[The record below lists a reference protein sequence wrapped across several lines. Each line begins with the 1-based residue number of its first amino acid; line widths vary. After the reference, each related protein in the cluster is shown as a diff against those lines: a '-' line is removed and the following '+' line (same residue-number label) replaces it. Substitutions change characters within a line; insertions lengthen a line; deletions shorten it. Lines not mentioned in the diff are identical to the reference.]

1 MKKVKALILRTA
13 GTNCDYETQAAF
25 ELCGASAERVHV
37 NELIEKRD
45 KVFEYDILAFPGG
58 FSYGDDIASGKIL
71 ANEVKNK
78 LGDKIK
84 KFALSG
90 RPIIGICNGF
100 QVLAKMGLL
109 PDPKLFEQIST
120 LSYND
125 SDKFECRW
133 VYLKTIKNEKLKM
146 KNSKSVIAR
155 SNEVATR
162 QSRDEYLDSKCI
174 WTKNLPDIITLPVA
188 HGEGKFI
195 PGDKK
200 LLESLN
206 KNGQIVF
213 RYCTKDG
220 NEPKYPL
227 GPNGSVEQIAGI
239 CNISGNV
246 FGLMPHPERYVF
258 ALQHPARE
266 GFDGEYGWGKRIFQN
281 AVNFV
286 K

>member
-25 ELCGASAERVHV
+25 ELCGASAERVHI
-37 NELIEKRD
+37 NELIEKKD
-45 KVFEYDILAFPGG
+45 KVFEYDILALPGG

-71 ANEVKNK
+71 ANEIKNK

-90 RPIIGICNGF
+90 RPIIGVCNGF
-100 QVLAKMGLL
+100 QVIVKMGLL
-109 PDPKLFEQIST
+109 PDPKLFEQSST
-120 LSYND
+120 LSFND

-133 VYLKTIKNEKLKM
+133 IYLKTEKPLK
-146 KNSKSVIAR
+146 K
-155 SNEVATR
+155 E
-162 QSRDEYLDSKCI
+162 SKCL
-174 WTKNLPDIITLPVA
+174 WTKNLPDIINLPVA

-195 PGDKK
+195 PEDKK
-200 LLESLN
+200 LLEALN

-213 RYCTKDG
+213 RYCTKEG

-239 CNISGNV
+239 CNASGNV
-246 FGLMPHPERYVF
+246 FGLMPHPERCVF

-266 GFDGEYGWGKRIFQN
+266 GFDGEYGWGKIIFQN
-281 AVNFV
+281 AVNFI
-286 K
+286 

>member
-1 MKKVKALILRTA
+1 MKKVKVLILRTA
-13 GTNCDYETQAAF
+13 GTNCDCETQAAF
-25 ELCGASAERVHV
+25 ELSGAVAERIHI
-37 NELIEKRD
+37 NALIEKKD
-45 KVFEYDILAFPGG
+45 KILEYDILAFPGG

-71 ANEVKNK
+71 SNEIKNK

-100 QVLAKMGLL
+100 QVLVKMGLL
-109 PDPKLFEQIST
+109 PDPEIFEQIST

-133 VYLKTIKNEKLKM
+133 VYLKTEKKIQNE
-146 KNSKSVIAR
+146 
-155 SNEVATR
+155 SN
-162 QSRDEYLDSKCI
+162 CI
-174 WTKNLPDIITLPVA
+174 WTNNLPDVISLPVA

-195 PGDKK
+195 PNDEK
-200 LLESLN
+200 LLYSLN
-206 KNGQIVF
+206 KNNQVVF
-213 RYCTKDG
+213 RYSSKDG
-220 NEPKYPL
+220 GKPEYPL
-227 GPNGSVEQIAGI
+227 DPNGSVEQIAGI
-239 CNISGNV
+239 CNTKGNV

-266 GFDGEYGWGKRIFQN
+266 SISGEYGWGKIIFQN
-281 AVNFV
+281 AVDFV

>member
-13 GTNCDYETQAAF
+13 GTNCDCETQAAF
-25 ELCGASAERVHV
+25 ELSGAIAERMHI
-37 NELIEKRD
+37 NALIEKKD
-45 KVFEYDILAFPGG
+45 KIFEYDILAFPGG

-71 ANEVKNK
+71 STEIKNK

-84 KFALSG
+84 KFALSD

-100 QVLAKMGLL
+100 QVLVKMGLL
-109 PDPKLFEQIST
+109 PDPESFEQIST

-133 VYLKTIKNEKLKM
+133 VYLKTGKKIQNE
-146 KNSKSVIAR
+146 
-155 SNEVATR
+155 SN
-162 QSRDEYLDSKCI
+162 CI
-174 WTKNLPDIITLPVA
+174 WTNNLPDIISLPVA

-195 PGDKK
+195 PNDEK
-200 LLESLN
+200 LLDSLN
-206 KNGQIVF
+206 KNNQVVF
-213 RYCTKDG
+213 RYSSKDG
-220 NEPKYPL
+220 GKPEYPL
-227 GPNGSVEQIAGI
+227 DPNGSVEQIAGI
-239 CNISGNV
+239 CNTKGNV

-266 GFDGEYGWGKRIFQN
+266 GISGGYGWGKIIFQN
-281 AVNFV
+281 AVDFV